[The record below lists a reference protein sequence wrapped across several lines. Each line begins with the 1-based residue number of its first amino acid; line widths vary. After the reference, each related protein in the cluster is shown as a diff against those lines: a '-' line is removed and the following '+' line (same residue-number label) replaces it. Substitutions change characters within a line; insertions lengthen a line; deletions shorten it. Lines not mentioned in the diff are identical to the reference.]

1 MKPARSITIIS
12 RRTDGL
18 IFPLPFPRVFDI
30 MAKVFQYFTNGE
42 IPMKKKAL
50 LAMLLVMTLL
60 LSSCAL
66 IKKDAAVDAA
76 TVILKLGDK
85 EYTKAQVQTYVDD
98 VLYQMYQSTYNTYG
112 TELDITNASVIAS
125 AQETAIKNLKQ
136 DMTIRAKAAELGLDQ
151 LTEEDLAEAKKD
163 ADDSYEYAKTYVKL
177 YMLSEDERNLEGEE
191 LDAAVQKGLDA
202 LGVSYE
208 SYEKAARDTLV
219 DKKVKEYAV
228 KDVTVSEDEIKAEYD
243 AKVAADEEKYKENP
257 SSWVSASNSTSATT
271 LYYTPAG
278 IRRVKQILLKYK
290 ADDQTAIDEAQS
302 KVTEINKKIS
312 DAQKIL
318 DNADAS
324 EEEKATAQAD
334 LDAANTDLEAA
345 KKALEEARNTGFANL
360 DEDADAIL
368 AALAENPDSWDK
380 LMEEKNEDTGLQA
393 GAPNAEKGYA
403 ICEGL
408 ASFDSAFV
416 DAAMALKSVGDVSGK
431 VKGEAYGY
439 YIIKYVSDE
448 AEGPADYE
456 SVKETVKSGVLS
468 TKQDTVYTEVL
479 EQWIK
484 DAGIKEDL
492 GALKN

>member
-151 LTEEDLAEAKKD
+151 LTEEDLAEAKKN

-302 KVTEINKKIS
+302 KATTPASTAPAPTWQRLPTVARPPSTAPMSIMVSAPITAPMLMIAPIMMTARSPIS
-312 DAQKIL
+312 TRSRMMAPGSMRAPMPFRSRSGTALLRRSFSITQSTM
-318 DNADAS
+318 AS
-324 EEEKATAQAD
+324 EFAFSAGSMSAHSP
-334 LDAANTDLEAA
+334 NTIRSFSPNTLQFGNSTGPF
-345 KKALEEARNTGFANL
+345 AL
-360 DEDADAIL
+360 I
-368 AALAENPDSWDK
+368 
-380 LMEEKNEDTGLQA
+380 
-393 GAPNAEKGYA
+393 
-403 ICEGL
+403 
-408 ASFDSAFV
+408 
-416 DAAMALKSVGDVSGK
+416 
-431 VKGEAYGY
+431 
-439 YIIKYVSDE
+439 
-448 AEGPADYE
+448 
-456 SVKETVKSGVLS
+456 
-468 TKQDTVYTEVL
+468 
-479 EQWIK
+479 
-484 DAGIKEDL
+484 
-492 GALKN
+492 